1 MAGGDQWRYR
11 FYQMQNGLPGFTSE
25 VHLFDI
31 PMNGVTFSTKL
42 NNIGGLSGVIQM
54 TDSGVQAALD
64 NQPSLDLLCERTAV
78 YVELNGELVWGGI
91 MQQVQYQST
100 KEQVKIQCQDW
111 WGYFATMRVIS
122 WDASYTGIDQ
132 LLIAA
137 DLINIAQG
145 NASSTS
151 QEPDIAAG
159 YISGGNV
166 GVVLGPTAVG
176 ALTGAVVSNQEITIG
191 YAQSAFKNL
200 GQAISDVGVAA
211 NGYDWTIDVAYDSN
225 GNPTKTFNLWYPRA
239 GRTYQ
244 DQQASGA
251 AVEFNMP
258 GTSGQDYNWPS
269 GVTQTANVLFAAGS
283 GTGNSAIS
291 AEAAN
296 PDLLTTGWPLMENST
311 SFTDVI
317 DQTQL
322 DQLALAYLYQVQI
335 PVRQPSIQ
343 YNPGSDSDQ
352 PLGSFAI
359 GDDCRLIIAPDPF
372 FQNGY
377 DSARGNY
384 GENWWR
390 IIQVDT
396 TVSDDGKSNM
406 TVSMTLPP
414 VFVDS

>member
-1 MAGGDQWRYR
+1 MAGGDQWRFR
-11 FYQMQNGLPGFTSE
+11 FYQMQTGLPGFTSE
-25 VHLFDI
+25 LHLFDI
-31 PMNGVTFSTKL
+31 PLSGVTFSTKL
-42 NNIGGLSGVIQM
+42 NNIGTMSGTIQM
-54 TDSGVQAALD
+54 TDSGVQSALA
-64 NQPSLDLLCERTAV
+64 NQPSLDLLCDRTAV
-78 YVELNGELVWGGI
+78 YVELNGNLVWGGI
-91 MQQVQYQST
+91 MQQAQYQST
-100 KEQVKIQCQDW
+100 KGQTKIQCQDW
-111 WGYFATMRVIS
+111 WGYFAGMRMITWNS
-122 WDASYTGIDQ
+122 SYTGVDQ
-132 LLIAA
+132 LLVAA

-151 QEPDIAAG
+151 QIPNISAG
-159 YISGGNV
+159 YTAGGNV
-166 GVVLGPTAVG
+166 GVVLGPIATS
-176 ALTGAVVSNQEITIG
+176 ALSGAVVSSQDVTVG

-200 GQAISDVGVAA
+200 GQAISDIGTGA
-211 NGYDWTIDVAYDSN
+211 NGYDWTIDVAYDTN
-225 GNPTKTFNLWYPRA
+225 GIPTKTFNLWYPRA

-244 DQQASGA
+244 VQQASGA

-269 GVTQTANVLFAAGS
+269 GVIQTANVLFAAGS

-291 AEAAN
+291 AEAAS

-317 DQTQL
+317 DQEQL
-322 DQLALAYLYQVQI
+322 DNIALAYLYQVQT
-335 PVRQPSIQ
+335 PVRQPSVQ

-396 TVSDDGKSNM
+396 QVADDGKSNM
-406 TVSMTLPP
+406 TVSLATPP
-414 VFVDS
+414 VFVNT